1 MNRRWI
7 CAGAGAVLLA
17 GGLGAV
23 SAQAAAGHGTDRA
36 QQAPQIG
43 DEGPLPETTA
53 LQVTAPGPP
62 RFVYGSD
69 GRTHVNYDLVIT
81 NTFTAGATLRSLT
94 VSSGR
99 TTLLRL
105 TGGTLAEHT
114 HGFFPETP
122 AAARIPAAA
131 TRVTLVDVVLP
142 RWAGRHAPRQLTNRI
157 DYTIP
162 PNAKF
167 RAVIA
172 STTVHGPVL
181 RTVRR
186 PPVVIAP
193 PLRGRYWIDPNGC
206 CADPTSPHRSAVLAV
221 NGTYVTPE
229 MFAIDWIQAVH
240 GALFRG
246 DGKQLS
252 DWFGFGRPVYAV
264 ANGVVVRAINNRPE
278 TPPFTLPA
286 AVQKPGDFGGNEVVE
301 RIGPGLYAV
310 YEHFQTHSVM
320 VRRGQ
325 RLRTGQPIGKVGS
338 TGNST
343 SPHLHF
349 GIQDSPDAISSNS
362 LPFEINHYTVR
373 DVSPASTLD
382 HIIITGPPRLERRSE
397 PLIDTAETFTS
408 PAG

>member
-7 CAGAGAVLLA
+7 CTAAGALLLA
-17 GGLGAV
+17 GGIGAAG
-23 SAQAAAGHGTDRA
+23 AQAATGHGAAGA
-36 QQAPQIG
+36 QQAAQIR

-53 LQVTAPGPP
+53 LQVAAPGPP

-94 VSSGR
+94 VTSGG

-105 TGGTLAEHT
+105 TGGALAEHT
-114 HGFFPETP
+114 HEIFPGLP
-122 AAARIPAAA
+122 SARIPASA
-131 TRVTLVDVVLP
+131 TRVTLVNVVLP
-142 RWAGRHAPRQLTNRI
+142 RSAGRHAPRQLTNRI

-162 PNAKF
+162 PNAKH
-167 RAVIA
+167 RAVIG

-186 PPVVIAP
+186 QPVVIAP
-193 PLRGRYWIDPNGC
+193 PLRGKWWIDLNGC
-206 CADPTSPHRSAVLAV
+206 CADTTALHRSVVTTA
-221 NGTYVTPE
+221 NGTYITPE
-229 MFAIDWIQAVH
+229 MFAIDWVQAVH

-246 DGKQLS
+246 NGKQLS
-252 DWFGFGRPVYAV
+252 DWFGFGKPIYAV
-264 ANGVVVRAINNRPE
+264 ANGVVVETINNRPE
-278 TPPFTLPA
+278 TPPFTDPA
-286 AVQKPGDFGGNEVVE
+286 AVQKPKDYVGNEVVE

-310 YEHFQTHSVM
+310 YDHFQTHSVM

-349 GIQDSPDAISSNS
+349 GIQAGPDALTANS
-362 LPFEINHYTVR
+362 VPFEIDHYTVR
-373 DVSPASTLD
+373 GVSPATTLD
-382 HIIITGPPRLERRSE
+382 HIILTGPPRREQRSY
-397 PLIDTAETFTS
+397 PLCPSAEAFTS
-408 PAG
+408 PPGD